1 MGWSLSWVAVRGASA
16 SEISAALG
24 LTATT
29 NRCGVAE
36 TPFCGA
42 QLASDW
48 YVVVAD
54 HDFRFMHDPTTLL
67 TLASLGSDA
76 VSCAIEEHA
85 MVSEATAWHAGSR
98 VWTVSHDGS
107 NGGREVSSEGAPPA
121 SFEPLLA
128 QALAQYD
135 DAESSDVDFSFE
147 VPIALAEALTDFRH
161 DSSELQFTVLNPIK
175 AAPLKK
181 PWWRLF

>member
-16 SEISAALG
+16 SQISAALG
-24 LTATT
+24 LTAST
-29 NRCGVAE
+29 NRCEVAE
-36 TPFCGA
+36 APFCGA

-54 HDFRFMHDPTTLL
+54 HDFRFLHDPTTLR

-76 VSCAIEEHA
+76 VSCAIEDHA

-107 NGGREVSSEGAPPA
+107 NGGREVTSGDSASSYCARAWARSGSNEAGGAP
-121 SFEPLLA
+121 SEL
-128 QALAQYD
+128 
-135 DAESSDVDFSFE
+135 DFAFE

-161 DSSELQFTVLNPIK
+161 DSSDLQFTVLDPIK